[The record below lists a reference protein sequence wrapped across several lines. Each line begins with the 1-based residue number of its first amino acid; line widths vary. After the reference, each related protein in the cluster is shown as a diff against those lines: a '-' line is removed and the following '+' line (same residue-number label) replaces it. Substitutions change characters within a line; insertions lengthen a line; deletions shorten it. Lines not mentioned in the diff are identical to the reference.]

1 MPAGAVAR
9 PDQFGAD
16 VTARE
21 DAAPPMRWGRGT
33 LLPAG
38 PEAAVAMTAAH
49 VTVAPRVEDVA
60 VPTLVVH

>member
-1 MPAGAVAR
+1 
-9 PDQFGAD
+9 
-16 VTARE
+16 
-21 DAAPPMRWGRGT
+21 MRWGRGT